1 MWSPSNKPWSI
12 ARIFTTL
19 AVAAC
24 AGPDRST
31 GVSNPNVIATAHA
44 DITHANPTSAAGDD
58 KGYLSA
64 YLDGEKVALR
74 YSRLYYC
81 AEPPE
86 SSVDSGCEIGAPATI
101 APRSGPIA
109 KIYALAPV
117 GFTPDPSTLHCAGGT
132 TCLNH
137 PRMLDISR
145 LGLPVSTVTS
155 PPHSHVLEK
164 KEAGWHNTVNIR
176 VFSLD
181 AWNQIAA
188 EKTLAK
194 VRDLQKAGLA
204 GPDLATN
211 VYFFSEIQ
219 HEKK

>member
-1 MWSPSNKPWSI
+1 
-12 ARIFTTL
+12 
-19 AVAAC
+19 
-24 AGPDRST
+24 
-31 GVSNPNVIATAHA
+31 
-44 DITHANPTSAAGDD
+44 
-58 KGYLSA
+58 
-64 YLDGEKVALR
+64 
-74 YSRLYYC
+74 
-81 AEPPE
+81 
-86 SSVDSGCEIGAPATI
+86 
-101 APRSGPIA
+101 
-109 KIYALAPV
+109 
-117 GFTPDPSTLHCAGGT
+117 
-132 TCLNH
+132 
-137 PRMLDISR
+137 
-145 LGLPVSTVTS
+145 
-155 PPHSHVLEK
+155 VLEK